1 MTVAGVV
8 AWCTRRY
15 RIVLVAALV
24 AAIGGEWARRS
35 LARDAVPDLSDPQI
49 GVVVDWNGHPASEVA
64 ERVTR
69 VLTDALRSVSGV
81 KTVRGAAMAGTAYV
95 DVVFAS
101 AGDLERGRE
110 EIRLR
115 TAGLRNRLPQ
125 NMRLQVGPEAT
136 STGWVYQYALVGSS
150 PLAGVP
156 MGRKLQEELLRP
168 ALEAVPGVAE
178 VASVGETAQELVVEA
193 EPDRLRARGVAF
205 SDVVAAVRREAHGD
219 PDLQHIELLP
229 LPGTKEKP
237 LPADAKI
244 VKLPEYTDDGQ
255 PMHRMPGTRHEMPVD
270 SSPLFDPNKMVPN
283 ARPEVNGLR
292 IGDVAHA
299 LISADMP
306 VGIADYD
313 GNSSTIGGIVV
324 AKRDADPKVVIEGVR
339 RTIERL
345 RPKLPPHTE
354 LVTVYDRLDLA
365 NRVDRTL
372 LRALAE
378 EVGVV
383 VLVIL
388 MFLLHGQSALV
399 PLATLPLVLFLT
411 FAGMRL
417 FGVSATIMSLGGIA
431 IALGMA
437 VDADVVALEACHRRI
452 EGEGKGA
459 AGSRRGAVLSAAGT
473 VTPAILTS
481 LLITA
486 LSFLPVFAF
495 SGETGRLL
503 RPLAFTKTLV
513 ILAAAIVAV
522 TVAPALRDR
531 LLRGRIL
538 PEFENPLT
546 RTLVRLYRPFVHFAL
561 ARPALTLLTA
571 AFAVASCLP
580 IVTRLG
586 GEFLPRVDEGD
597 LLFMPTT
604 LPGVMP
610 GDAAVQLRKF
620 DQTVSGFPE
629 VAGVFGKVGRAD
641 TATDPAPYSMVE
653 STIRLRPQST
663 WPKVARAR
671 WYSGWAP
678 APLRWALAKLWPEQT
693 PETTAELVE
702 KLDRATHLPGWT
714 SAWTAPARA
723 RMDMMSTF
731 GVRTPIGIRI
741 VAGDPSRL
749 DAVGTAVEKWA
760 AALPGTRSAVLES
773 LGGEPW
779 LTFKPDPAALALHNV
794 DAALAQ
800 ATADLVITG
809 GQVGEL
815 SWTKNGSGTRHSH
828 KFVPFERMHE
838 HTSELPRGKQAYRFR
853 VQPHMDM
860 RGQDADQLRQITVR
874 SKTGEPVPLGLLG
887 RPVYV
892 TAPAALRTENG
903 ELVAYVYVDLTPGTD
918 VGTYVAGARRAYDQ
932 ALAGG
937 ALSLAPGERIEWT
950 GQYQLLAA
958 GQHRLTWIIPF
969 VALSMLGLLFLQFR
983 SLTEALIVL
992 VSVPFALV
1000 GSFWTLFLLHYP
1012 LSAPVWV
1019 GLLSTVGL
1027 AMQTGVVMVVYIDE
1041 AFHRRVR
1048 EGRIRNR
1055 DDIVEAHAEGT
1066 IQRLRPK
1073 LMTITTMAAGLLPLL
1088 WADGAGAEIMK
1099 RVAAPMLGGLATS
1112 AFLTLEVLP
1121 VLYTVWRARQLRS
1134 AQRRSVSIAEIVGD
1148 APAWAR
1154 TGRNGALEGSSARPG
1169 LGLGVDYG
1177 SDYGLGGVQAVSA
1190 ISPSANPK

>member
-1 MTVAGVV
+1 MIARVV
-8 AWCTRRY
+8 AWCTQRY
-15 RIVLVAALV
+15 RLVLVVALLAAV
-24 AAIGGEWARRS
+24 GGEWSRRS
-35 LARDAVPDLSDPQI
+35 LSRDAVPDLSDPQI
-49 GVVVDWNGHPASEVA
+49 GVVVDWMGHPASEVA
-64 ERVTR
+64 DRVTR
-69 VLTDALRSVSGV
+69 VLTDGLKSVPGV
-81 KTVRGAAMAGTAYV
+81 TTVRGASMSGTAYV

-101 AGDLERGRE
+101 ARSLDPGRE
-110 EIRLR
+110 EIRKRVANLR
-115 TAGLRNRLPQ
+115 GQLPQ
-125 NMRLQVGPEAT
+125 NMRLQIGPEAT
-136 STGWVYQYALVGSS
+136 STGWVYQYALYNHSS
-150 PLAGVP
+150 LAGVP
-156 MGRKLQEELLRP
+156 IGRTVQEELLRP
-168 ALEAVPGVAE
+168 ALTAVPGVAE
-178 VASVGETAQELVVEA
+178 VASVGETKQELVVEA

-205 SDVVAAVRREAHGD
+205 SDVVAAVRSEAHGD

-229 LPGTKEKP
+229 LPGTKAKP

-244 VKLPEYTDDGQ
+244 VKLPEYVDDGQ
-255 PMHRMPGTRHEMPVD
+255 PMQRMPSMRHPMPVD
-270 SSPLFDPNKMVPN
+270 SSPLFDADKVVPN
-283 ARPEVNGLR
+283 AHPESNGLR

-299 LISADMP
+299 TIASDMP
-306 VGIADYD
+306 VGIADYN
-313 GNSSTIGGIVV
+313 GNSSTVGGIVV
-324 AKRDADPKVVIEGVR
+324 AKRDADPKAVIEGVR

-345 RPKLPPHTE
+345 RPRLPPHVE
-354 LVTVYDRLDLA
+354 LRTVYDRLDLA
-365 NRVDRTL
+365 DRVDHTL

-388 MFLLHGQSALV
+388 LFLLHGRSALV

-411 FAGMRL
+411 FAGMHL

-452 EGEGKGA
+452 EGQGLGGE
-459 AGSRRGAVLSAAGT
+459 AGTRRASILAAAGT
-473 VTPAILTS
+473 VTPAILIS

-513 ILAAAIVAV
+513 IVAAALVAV

-538 PEFENPLT
+538 PEFDNPVT

-571 AFAVASCLP
+571 VFAVASCLP

-604 LPGVMP
+604 LPGVTP

-620 DQTVSGFPE
+620 DQTISKLPE

-641 TATDPAPYSMVE
+641 TATDPAPFSMVE

-663 WPKVARAR
+663 WPKLQRTR

-678 APLRWALAKLWPEQT
+678 APLRWALGKIWPEET
-693 PETTAELVE
+693 PEATAELVE

-731 GVRTPIGIRI
+731 GVRTPIGIRV
-741 VAGDPSRL
+741 VAGDPARL
-749 DAVGTAVEKWA
+749 DVVGTAVEKWA
-760 AALPGTRSAVLES
+760 ATLPGTRSAVLES

-779 LTFKPDPAALALHNV
+779 LTWQPDPAALALHEV
-794 DAALAQ
+794 DPALAQ
-800 ATADLVITG
+800 STADLVITG

-815 SWTKNGSGTRHSH
+815 SWTNGGFHPRHTH
-828 KFVPFERMHE
+828 KFVPFEHMHE
-838 HTSELPRGKQAYRFR
+838 HAPELPRGKQAYRFR
-853 VQPHMDM
+853 VLPHMDM

-887 RPVYV
+887 RPRYV

-903 ELVAYVYVDLTPGTD
+903 ELVAYVYVDLQPGTD
-918 VGTYVAGARRAYDQ
+918 VGSYVGTAERAVNEARAS
-932 ALAGG
+932 G
-937 ALSLAPGERIEWT
+937 ALPLAAGERIEWT

-958 GQHRLTWIIPF
+958 GQHRLHWIIPF
-969 VALSMLGLLFLQFR
+969 VALSMLGLLYLQFR

-1027 AMQTGVVMVVYIDE
+1027 AMQTGVVMVVYIDD

-1088 WADGAGAEIMK
+1088 WAQGAGAEIMK

-1121 VLYTVWRARQLRS
+1121 VLYTVWRARQLRQ
-1134 AQRRSVSIAEIVGD
+1134 ADERRVSIAAIVGA

-1154 TGRNGALEGSSARPG
+1154 SGRNGAPEAASPAPA
-1169 LGLGVDYG
+1169 
-1177 SDYGLGGVQAVSA
+1177 YGLAAGYGFGGVQAVSA